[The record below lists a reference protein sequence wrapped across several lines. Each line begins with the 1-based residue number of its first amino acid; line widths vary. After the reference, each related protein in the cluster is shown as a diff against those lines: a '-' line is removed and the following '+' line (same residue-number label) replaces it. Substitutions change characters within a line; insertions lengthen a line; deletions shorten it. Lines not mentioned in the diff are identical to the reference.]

1 MKGARWTVKD
11 SFSLTLR
18 YSLFVK
24 NRDGEYKLWGKPSF
38 VSADWMNTLKDSHWF
53 AFAPIFSVASP
64 RTQRRSLDQQI
75 CQEVGL
81 FGLTHDRLLFS
92 DWVQDDSLS
101 VKAVVE
107 VKLNTGLKAFDIEQN

>member
-18 YSLFVK
+18 YSLF
-24 NRDGEYKLWGKPSF
+24 
-38 VSADWMNTLKDSHWF
+38 MNTLKDGHWF

-75 CQEVGL
+75 CQGVGL

-92 DWVQDDSLS
+92 DWIQDDSLS

>member
-1 MKGARWTVKD
+1 MRTDIGFPMYLLWSPLWSPSGFNMHLIAFTKT
-11 SFSLTLR
+11 F
-18 YSLFVK
+18 LFMHP
-24 NRDGEYKLWGKPSF
+24 G
-38 VSADWMNTLKDSHWF
+38 
-53 AFAPIFSVASP
+53 
-64 RTQRRSLDQQI
+64 TQRRSLDQQI

-81 FGLTHDRLLFS
+81 FGLTHDRLLFF